1 MSGADVEYL
10 VNDKKKIHMYLKHTH
25 TYTHTHSIIHVATH
39 SEVLQGPALPFT
51 GEDRLWCSPRFSDHN
66 LLTVP
71 ILGFLTGLAVQ
82 QHLLQFSK
90 WHCFHLKCI
99 SLVQETNP
107 IEIIGVQHMTN
118 AGNNNTPRL
127 PEAAQYF
134 KRDNVTTIN
143 IKRNKKERKK
153 NKQITFTYSK

>member
-1 MSGADVEYL
+1 
-10 VNDKKKIHMYLKHTH
+10 
-25 TYTHTHSIIHVATH
+25 
-39 SEVLQGPALPFT
+39 
-51 GEDRLWCSPRFSDHN
+51 
-66 LLTVP
+66 
-71 ILGFLTGLAVQ
+71 
-82 QHLLQFSK
+82 
-90 WHCFHLKCI
+90 
-99 SLVQETNP
+99 
-107 IEIIGVQHMTN
+107 MTN